1 MKKYRSIL
9 FYLLSTLIKYAAI
22 GGVIT
27 LAIFG
32 FIERKRFTASFED
45 FVASVLAYFIIGCAF
60 GVIVFLLTGLKSETF
75 ENLGGHFGL
84 LGIGLLSGEMFSGGG
99 IIILLLSFI
108 LRLLVAVFYA
118 IAFLPLTLIYCLIM
132 AIIEIFADIPESIG
146 NITDHLPQ
154 ILSILFVITMLL
166 KVIASI

>member
-75 ENLGGHFGL
+75 ENLMSL
-84 LGIGLLSGEMFSGGG
+84 FSNA
-99 IIILLLSFI
+99 L
-108 LRLLVAVFYA
+108 A
-118 IAFLPLTLIYCLIM
+118 IA
-132 AIIEIFADIPESIG
+132 
-146 NITDHLPQ
+146 
-154 ILSILFVITMLL
+154 LL
-166 KVIASI
+166 KVS